1 MTWRL
6 EVRVVAV
13 AAATAVGA
21 WFGTGPGRG
30 APRLTVAVAGAGA
43 VLVIVGLATLPR
55 RRRPVARSAAARSS
69 SRSGRLSGASSGG
82 PGGFDPARP
91 PALTDPSVEL
101 DPGPVD
107 EAVDSPRWDA
117 VGPAASRSSSAE
129 GEAPTGDVPGLHG
142 VASTSV
148 GSGGVAGPAAGL
160 FWLGLGLLVAGL
172 AGVLGQRAVAGLVPP
187 GDGRV
192 RAEVVLVADPVPL
205 PGGGVRAE
213 ARYRGKRVALVAF
226 RAAAA
231 GLDDRLSGEIVL
243 VDGVLGPPG
252 WFERRLPHRHL
263 AGRLEVDV
271 VMGWRPGH
279 GVLGAA
285 NDVRR
290 SLERGAASLPPRS
303 RSLFLG
309 LVIGDD
315 RFQPP
320 DLTAAFQASGLA
332 HMTAVS
338 GQNVSYALAAAA
350 PLLRRLHLASRLVV
364 TLALLAAFALVTRAE
379 PSVLRATGMAAVA
392 AYGAAIGRPASGIR
406 ALGVATTAGLLID
419 PLLVTSLGFR
429 LSVAGA
435 AGILVGARPLARW
448 LPGPSWL
455 RTPLGVTL
463 AAQLAVAPLLVGA
476 FGAVPAE
483 SVLTNLLVAPA
494 AGPVTAWG
502 LGAGLVAGAVGGRVA
517 ALLHVPT
524 GLLLRWIE
532 AVAVAGAGWPG
543 GQLDLRGV
551 AVTTAVVALLL
562 VARRARVR
570 RRENLADVAPAHP

>member
-1 MTWRL
+1 VTWHL
-6 EVRVVAV
+6 EVRVVAIAV
-13 AAATAVGA
+13 ATAVGA

-30 APRLTVAVAGAGA
+30 AERLTTAVAGAGA
-43 VLVIVGLATLPR
+43 VLAIVGLATLPQ
-55 RRRPVARSAAARSS
+55 RRPRR
-69 SRSGRLSGASSGG
+69 
-82 PGGFDPARP
+82 
-91 PALTDPSVEL
+91 
-101 DPGPVD
+101 
-107 EAVDSPRWDA
+107 
-117 VGPAASRSSSAE
+117 
-129 GEAPTGDVPGLHG
+129 
-142 VASTSV
+142 
-148 GSGGVAGPAAGL
+148 PAAGML
-160 FWLGLGLLVAGL
+160 WLGLGLLVAGV

-187 GDGRV
+187 GNGRV
-192 RAEVVLVADPVPL
+192 RAEVVLVADPAPL

-213 ARYRGKRVALVAF
+213 ARYRGKRVALIAF

-231 GLDDRLSGEIVL
+231 GLDDRLSGEIVV
-243 VDGVLGPPG
+243 VDGVLQPPG
-252 WFERRLPHRHL
+252 RFERRLPHRHL

-279 GVLGAA
+279 GVPGAA

-309 LVIGDD
+309 LVVGDD
-315 RFQPP
+315 RYQPP

-332 HMTAVS
+332 HLTAVS
-338 GQNVSYALAAAA
+338 GQNVSCALAAAA
-350 PLLRRLHLASRLVV
+350 PLLRRLHLASRLVA
-364 TLALLAAFALVTRAE
+364 TLGLLAAFALVTRAE

-392 AYGAAIGRPASGIR
+392 AYGAAVGRPASGVR
-406 ALGVATTAGLLID
+406 ALGVATAAVLLID

-455 RTPLGVTL
+455 RSPLGVTL

-476 FGAVPAE
+476 FGTVPAV
-483 SVLTNLLVAPA
+483 SVITNLLAAPA

-532 AVAVAGAGWPG
+532 TVAVAGAGWPG

-551 AVTTAVVALLL
+551 AATTVVLALLL
-562 VARRARVR
+562 AGRRARVR